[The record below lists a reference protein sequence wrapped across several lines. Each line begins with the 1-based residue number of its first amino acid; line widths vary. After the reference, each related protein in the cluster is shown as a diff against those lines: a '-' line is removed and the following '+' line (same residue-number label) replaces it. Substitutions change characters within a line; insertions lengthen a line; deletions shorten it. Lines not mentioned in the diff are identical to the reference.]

1 MQGLSI
7 FGKLLEWFQNQNNW
21 AGWAIFLAMYTAN
34 VSLLLP
40 GIVLILGA
48 GFIFGYAQLHT
59 PYLHM
64 HNHEHVLLHNMS
76 SSRNLFPLHEL
87 LARLQNLSIVQMG

>member
-48 GFIFGYAQLHT
+48 GFIFGYAHSMCPLVC
-59 PYLHM
+59 
-64 HNHEHVLLHNMS
+64 EHHKAC
-76 SSRNLFPLHEL
+76 PPCT
-87 LARLQNLSIVQMG
+87 

>member
-1 MQGLSI
+1 MLRAASQGEVLTDCI
-7 FGKLLEWFQNQNNW
+7 VQGFTVFGDILIWFQNQNNW

-48 GFIFGYAQLHT
+48 GFVFG
-59 PYLHM
+59 
-64 HNHEHVLLHNMS
+64 
-76 SSRNLFPLHEL
+76 
-87 LARLQNLSIVQMG
+87 